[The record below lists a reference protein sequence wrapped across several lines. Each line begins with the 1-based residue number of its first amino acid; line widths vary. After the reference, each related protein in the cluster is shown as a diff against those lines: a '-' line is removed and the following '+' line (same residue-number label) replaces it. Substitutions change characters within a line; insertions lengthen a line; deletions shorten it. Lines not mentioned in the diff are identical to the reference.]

1 MDTRSRRIVIDING
15 MPTAII
21 PRGENQPPIILY
33 TLPPPPYY
41 KHAEF
46 ELIDMGPP
54 IPPPQVVNND
64 DDDVCD
70 LFWFKCLIMF
80 AILTVIVIGTMLILI
95 NW

>member
-1 MDTRSRRIVIDING
+1 METTTQRIVIDIDG

-21 PRGENQPPIILY
+21 PRGENQLPIILY

-46 ELIDMGPP
+46 ELIDTGPP
-54 IPPPQVVNND
+54 APLSQIIND
-64 DDDVCD
+64 DNDGG
-70 LFWFKCLIMF
+70 LFWLKCVIML
-80 AILTVIVIGTMLILI
+80 AILVVMVVGTGLILI

>member
-1 MDTRSRRIVIDING
+1 MDTRRIVIDING

-41 KHAEF
+41 KHADF
-46 ELIDMGPP
+46 ELIDSGPP
-54 IPPPQVVNND
+54 LPPRVIND
-64 DDDVCD
+64 DDDDSGCD
-70 LFWFKCLIMF
+70 PFWCKFLILTTLAILVVTGTCLIM
-80 AILTVIVIGTMLILI
+80 L